1 MNTSTTL
8 LPALSAPLA
17 PPIDP
22 YWQAVPAA
30 SLNRFEI
37 LPPSETPMRKLNPV
51 ELATIRVSAP
61 TPATITFTEYG
72 EPIEA
77 AMRIAVWHDRGI
89 HLSGWQLAQ
98 GLAVF
103 FYPHTAGRTSWKGW
117 ELLRAVDA
125 TSELHGVVVTLDALA
140 LDGSGYRRG
149 VRLRDRTSE
158 VM

>member
-1 MNTSTTL
+1 MNASTL
-8 LPALSAPLA
+8 RPALSAPLA

-22 YWQAVPAA
+22 YWTAIPA
-30 SLNRFEI
+30 SSPTRFKV
-37 LPPSETPMRKLNPV
+37 LPPSETPMRHLNPV
-51 ELATIRVSAP
+51 ELATIRVSVP
-61 TPATITFTEYG
+61 TPATIAFTEYG
-72 EPIEA
+72 DPIEA
-77 AMRIAVWHDRGI
+77 AMRIAVWHERGI

-103 FYPHTAGRTSWKGW
+103 FYPHTTGRPTWKGW

-125 TSELHGVVVTLDALA
+125 TSEVHGVVVTLDALA

-149 VRLRDRTSE
+149 VRLRDRAAE